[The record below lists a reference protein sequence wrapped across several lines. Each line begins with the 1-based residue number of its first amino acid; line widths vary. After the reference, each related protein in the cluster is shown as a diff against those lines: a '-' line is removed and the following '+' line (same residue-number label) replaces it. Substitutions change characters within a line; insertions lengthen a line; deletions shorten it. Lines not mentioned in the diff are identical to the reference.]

1 MHFQFLVEDSSG
13 EILISQVMEKLKDEG
28 NEFTYDTKAFKGIG
42 GFRNTCNL
50 KTIKTNKLLNDLLIF
65 LKGFDK
71 SFQGYEACIIVVL
84 DNDNRDN
91 KEFESQLQ
99 KQAEL
104 AMISIDHVFCI
115 AVEEME
121 AWLLGDKDAL
131 FKAYPNARESKYKE
145 YQQDSICGT
154 WEFLADIIYKG
165 GINNF
170 RKECPTY
177 REVGKYKAEWAMNIG
192 QYMKINENRSP
203 SFHLFIEALL
213 QRLYIA

>member
-1 MHFQFLVEDSSG
+1 M
-13 EILISQVMEKLKDEG
+13 
-28 NEFTYDTKAFKGIG
+28 
-42 GFRNTCNL
+42 
-50 KTIKTNKLLNDLLIF
+50 IF

-71 SFQGYEACIIVVL
+71 SLQGYEACIIVVL

-104 AMISIDHVFCI
+104 AMISIDHAFCI

-131 FKAYPNARESKYKE
+131 FKAYSNARESKYKE

-177 REVGKYKAEWAMNIG
+177 REVGKYKAEWAMKIG
-192 QYMKINENRSP
+192 STYENK
-203 SFHLFIEALL
+203 
-213 QRLYIA
+213 